1 MHGQRLGTFRVSNKG
16 IIMDRRDFLRLGAAL
31 PVSVGAAGILP
42 AHAANPT
49 SSGTLPGAR
58 ATDIQSASGWRVY
71 EMTTEVT
78 LPPAAA
84 PARVWLPVTAQQVG
98 DYQRTL
104 ATEWNAPGARTRAA
118 TTGGYDV
125 RMVAVEWP
133 SAPEGEPL
141 KATLTNKVAI
151 RDRDVDLGAAPSA
164 RAPRESAATLREYL
178 RPTALMPTDGIVRD
192 TALKI
197 TAGLDDDMTRARAI
211 YQWVVDNTCREASV
225 RGCGTGD
232 VVAMLKTGGIMNGK
246 CADINGLFVALSRA
260 AGIPARDA
268 YGVRVDTSALGFKA
282 LGKAGDISKAQ
293 HCRSEFYAAG
303 YGWIPADPADVR
315 KVALEEVPGGLPMTD
330 SKVRAARAM
339 LLGAW
344 EGNWVVYNH
353 GHDVALPGSG
363 AAPVPFL
370 MYPNGQTVAG
380 TLDSLD
386 PDKFGYRITSKRI
399 V

>member
-58 ATDIQSASGWRVY
+58 ASDIENASGWRVY

-104 ATEWNAPGARTRAA
+104 ATAWNAPGARTRAA

-133 SAPEGEPL
+133 SAPAGEPL

-178 RPTALMPTDGIVRD
+178 RPTQLMPTDGIVRD

-386 PDKFGYRITSKRI
+386 PDKFGYRITSTRI

>member
-1 MHGQRLGTFRVSNKG
+1 MQGQPLGKFRVSNKG
-16 IIMDRRDFLRLGAAL
+16 IIMDRRNFLRLGAAL
-31 PVSVGAAGILP
+31 PVSGMAGILP
-42 AHAANPT
+42 AHAAQ
-49 SSGTLPGAR
+49 SASGSLPGAS
-58 ATDIQSASGWRVY
+58 AKDIQSASGWRVY

-104 ATEWNAPGARTRAA
+104 ATEWNAPGAHTRAA
-118 TTGGYDV
+118 TADGYDV
-125 RMVAVEWP
+125 RMVAIDWP
-133 SAPEGEPL
+133 SAPDGAPL

-164 RAPRESAATLREYL
+164 RAPRESEATLREYL

-211 YQWVVDNTCREASV
+211 YQWVVDNTCRDASV

-232 VVAMLKTGGIMNGK
+232 VVTMLKTGGLMNGK
-246 CADINGLFVALSRA
+246 CADINGLFVALARA

-268 YGVRVDTSALGFKA
+268 YGVRVDTSSLGFKS

-315 KVALEEVPGGLPMTD
+315 KVALEESPGGLPMTD

-344 EGNWVVYNH
+344 EGNWVAYNH
-353 GHDVALPGSG
+353 GHDVALPGSH

-399 V
+399 A